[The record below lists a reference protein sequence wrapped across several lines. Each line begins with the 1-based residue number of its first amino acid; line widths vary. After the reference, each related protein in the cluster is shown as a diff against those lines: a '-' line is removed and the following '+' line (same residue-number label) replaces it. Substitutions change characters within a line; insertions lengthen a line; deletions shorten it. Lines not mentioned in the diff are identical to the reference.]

1 MVHVALAWV
10 LSKPYVT
17 APIVGVKSI
26 DRMDEIIAALKVR
39 LTDEEIKAI
48 EAEYKDQPIKGHSGL
63 QDGVNA
69 EN

>member
-10 LSKPYVT
+10 LSKSYVT

-26 DRMDEIIAALKVR
+26 ERMDEIIAALKVK